1 MLKKQHIKTGSNEHS
16 KNSFSEKE
24 KEFLDLICDF
34 LVDDIFKKLE
44 NAKKEGDRLC
54 EDQ

>member
-1 MLKKQHIKTGSNEHS
+1 MSKKQHIKSGSSELS

-24 KEFLDLICDF
+24 KELLDLVCNF
-34 LVDDIFKKLE
+34 LLDDIFKKLE

-54 EDQ
+54 ED